1 MARDDDTARAWLT
14 AAAASGSAMA
24 RTGLAISYVRGDD
37 EELQEEGVAWLRLAA
52 SQGFAHAQYDLA
64 MVLLEGRGVERS
76 RTDAI
81 RWLRAAAD
89 QGLTEA
95 IGRLEI
101 LGE

>member
-1 MARDDDTARAWLT
+1 
-14 AAAASGSAMA
+14 MA
-24 RTGLAISYVRGDD
+24 RTGLAISYVRDDD
-37 EELQEEGVAWLRLAA
+37 EELQEEGVAWLRRAA

-64 MVLLEGRGVERS
+64 MVLLEGRGIERS

-101 LGE
+101 LDE